1 MTFLGWIS
9 QGQVATYERLGGH
22 ICNVFMSNFFSELD
36 IPKFTKNRL
45 IFDRVIQKNKKVDI
59 LGDTG

>member
-1 MTFLGWIS
+1 MLKHDFLGM
-9 QGQVATYERLGGH
+9 ATYDRLGGH

-45 IFDRVIQKNKKVDI
+45 IFDRVIQKK
-59 LGDTG
+59 